1 MNKPCDDFSSYSPIL
16 VPNGLSIYLSKHA
29 GFCTGVRNAVDK
41 AMNVEGKASVLGSII
56 HNESVIKALKER
68 GVVEICEPIECKTD
82 TVIIS
87 AHGAGKAVYE
97 CFEKTGISIID
108 TTCGFVRR
116 IQRIVSEHHEKGY
129 QIIIAGDA
137 SHAEVRGINGWCD
150 FNAKIIA
157 GAGGLDIID
166 FDKPTCIVS
175 QTTFSLIE
183 WKDIRKKLDNPH
195 YKTVVVYDTICYTT
209 YDRQTEAE
217 VLSQNC
223 PIMFVLGSK
232 SSSNTRKLY
241 EICSRNC
248 ANTYLICEV
257 KDADHVNIDAFGAA
271 GIVAG
276 ASASNSYVQ
285 EFISYLR
292 QRKIQQP
299 Q

>member
-1 MNKPCDDFSSYSPIL
+1 MSKAADDFASYAPVFIAG
-16 VPNGLSIYLSKHA
+16 GLNAYISKYI
-29 GFCTGVRNAVDK
+29 GFCSGVSNAVDK
-41 AMNVEGKASVLGSII
+41 AMNAEGSVSVLGSII
-56 HNESVIKALKER
+56 HSESVINALKER
-68 GVVEICEPIECKTD
+68 GVAEISDPKECQTKK
-82 TVIIS
+82 VIIS

-97 CFEKTGISIID
+97 YFENAGIGIID

-116 IQRIVSEHHEKGY
+116 IQRIVSEHHANGY
-129 QIIIAGDA
+129 KIVIAGDA
-137 SHAEVRGINGWCD
+137 SHAEVKGINGWCGMS
-150 FNAKIIA
+150 AVIITEA
-157 GAGGLDIID
+157 GELDAID
-166 FDKPTCIVS
+166 LEKPTCIVS

-183 WKDIRKKLDNPH
+183 WRDIRKKLDNPH

-223 PIMFVLGSK
+223 PVMFVLGSR

-257 KDADHVNIDAFGAA
+257 KDADHINLDAFGAA